1 MKSMRILIP
10 TDFSELSKVAIQYS
24 INLSKDVEVQIIL
37 LHVIDTNA
45 PPRARIGSHK
55 LQEAVK
61 TSSTRSMKELIA
73 SIKKENSHDIDISYE
88 INSYSSIH
96 DYVEI
101 FALKNNIDIICIG
114 TKGAS
119 GLKKILFGSNAAA
132 IIEKSSIPVL
142 TIPEFARYKGIDS
155 IVYSSDLY
163 NLDNEIDLLIPFA
176 KLMDSWI
183 HILHVD
189 KDNEVYEGDL
199 QQKEKSLRKDFSY
212 QKINLTEQ
220 KSSSV
225 IQGINNFVADVEAD
239 MVIMFTHHTNF
250 LEKVFQKSVTQNT
263 AFQTRIPLFTFQK
276 ES

>member
-1 MKSMRILIP
+1 MRILIP
-10 TDFSELSKVAIQYS
+10 TDFSELSKVAIKYS
-24 INLSKDVEVQIIL
+24 VELSKDVDIQLIL

-45 PPRARIGSHK
+45 PSRARIGSHK
-55 LQEAVK
+55 LQEAIK
-61 TSSTRSMKELIA
+61 TSSENSMKELIG
-73 SIKKENSHDIDISYE
+73 SIKKDNSHNIDISYE
-88 INSYSSIH
+88 ITSGSSIEK
-96 DYVEI
+96 YVEI
-101 FALKNNIDIICIG
+101 FALKNNIDMICIG

-119 GLKKILFGSNAAA
+119 GLKKILFGSNAAG
-132 IIEKSSIPVL
+132 IIQNSSIPVL
-142 TIPEFARYKGIDS
+142 TIPEFARYKGIGN

-163 NLDNEIDLLIPFA
+163 NLDKEIDLIIPFA

-183 HILHVD
+183 HILHID
-189 KDNEVYEGDL
+189 KDNERFDGDL
-199 QQKEKSLRKDFSY
+199 HQKELSLRKDFSY
-212 QKINLTEQ
+212 QKIKFIEL

-225 IQGINNFVADVEAD
+225 IQGINNFVADVDAD